1 MSTADAL
8 PAWTA
13 TGGPSVVPPPER
25 PGRMRSTVIS
35 APTAAP
41 ATPQGRPARQPPA
54 AAGGAATL
62 APHLWQNRALSESWA
77 PQAWQVMRWGNPTGR
92 IPAGSVKLTVMGL
105 SFPGQER
112 ARQMGELRRGNQH
125 WNVLLE
131 TEPDGT
137 LGTVRGR
144 IHFVSI
150 DRHRVTS
157 WIFMDGQEGQGAAR
171 LRCVWAAEL
180 WQFLEALPD

>member
-1 MSTADAL
+1 
-8 PAWTA
+8 
-13 TGGPSVVPPPER
+13 
-25 PGRMRSTVIS
+25 
-35 APTAAP
+35 
-41 ATPQGRPARQPPA
+41 
-54 AAGGAATL
+54 
-62 APHLWQNRALSESWA
+62 
-77 PQAWQVMRWGNPTGR
+77 
-92 IPAGSVKLTVMGL
+92 MGL

-131 TEPDGT
+131 TEPDGS

-144 IHFVSI
+144 IHFVSM

-157 WIFMDGQEGQGAAR
+157 WIFMEWQEREVQERFGEFS
-171 LRCVWAAEL
+171 AAEL

>member
-1 MSTADAL
+1 M
-8 PAWTA
+8 
-13 TGGPSVVPPPER
+13 
-25 PGRMRSTVIS
+25 
-35 APTAAP
+35 
-41 ATPQGRPARQPPA
+41 
-54 AAGGAATL
+54 
-62 APHLWQNRALSESWA
+62 
-77 PQAWQVMRWGNPTGR
+77 
-92 IPAGSVKLTVMGL
+92 TVMGL

-157 WIFMDGQEGQGAAR
+157 WIFMEWQEREVQERFGEFS
-171 LRCVWAAEL
+171 AAEL